1 MSAPVE
7 GWGTK
12 TRWGGEAIGAWSMGS
27 TGDVDGGRGYSW
39 CSIATLGTIL
49 MIGSGGAEAC
59 TCLPLLMLFTSE
71 TRRITTLRLHGE

>member
-27 TGDVDGGRGYSW
+27 MGDVDGGRGYSW
-39 CSIATLGTIL
+39 CFIATLGTIL
-49 MIGSGGAEAC
+49 MIGSGGSRGMYMFAIAYALHERDKEDHN
-59 TCLPLLMLFTSE
+59 FE
-71 TRRITTLRLHGE
+71 ITW